1 MASKEGSYEPA
12 TGTNR
17 EPTHPGTDI
26 AVIEGAEV
34 GPGAGEL
41 IFENDRVR
49 IMNIVIEPGQRSA
62 LHTHVRDYIL
72 VQINAG
78 EACYEPHPESQGYI
92 KERKVSATRP
102 GLAAFIPAGSTEVAI
117 NTGDTPLREIYIEL
131 K

>member
-1 MASKEGSYEPA
+1 MASKEGNDVPTTE
-12 TGTNR
+12 TNR
-17 EPTHPGTDI
+17 RPTHPGTDI
-26 AVIEGAEV
+26 AIIDGADT

-78 EACYEPHPESQGYI
+78 EACHEPHPESQGYI

>member
-1 MASKEGSYEPA
+1 MASNQGSNEGA
-12 TGTNR
+12 AGTSR
-17 EPTHPGTDI
+17 RATHPGTDI

-41 IFENDRVR
+41 VFENDRVR

-78 EACYEPHPESQGYI
+78 EACHEPHPESQGFI
-92 KERKVSATRP
+92 KQRKASATRP
-102 GLAAFIPAGSTEVAI
+102 GLTAFIPAGSTEIAI

>member
-1 MASKEGSYEPA
+1 MASKESSDEPA
-12 TGTNR
+12 SSTSLR
-17 EPTHPGTDI
+17 RTHPGTDI

-49 IMNIVIEPGQRSA
+49 IMNIAIEPGQRAA

-72 VQINAG
+72 VQVNAG
-78 EACYEPHPESQGYI
+78 EICHEPHPESQGYI
-92 KERKVSATRP
+92 KERKVTTIRP
-102 GLAAFIPAGSTEVAI
+102 GVTAFIPAGGTEVAI
-117 NTGDTPLREIYIEL
+117 NTGDSPLREIYIEL